1 MVAGVLQ
8 NQVATD
14 SMTIKSERRQAVWK
28 WRQVSNVIVLPTI
41 PDIQESRKQGG
52 GKRKKKNYRPEE
64 ELALPKLRRYQM
76 RNMDGTHW
84 F

>member
-1 MVAGVLQ
+1 M
-8 NQVATD
+8 
-14 SMTIKSERRQAVWK
+14 
-28 WRQVSNVIVLPTI
+28 LPTI